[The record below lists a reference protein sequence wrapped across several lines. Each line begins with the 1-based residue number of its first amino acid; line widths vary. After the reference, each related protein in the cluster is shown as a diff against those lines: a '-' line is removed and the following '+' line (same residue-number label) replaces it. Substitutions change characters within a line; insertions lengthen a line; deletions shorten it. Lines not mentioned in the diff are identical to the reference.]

1 MARKNNPEL
10 PYFDTLEDMIEYEK
24 SLPEGTDLMN
34 TKVLMRID
42 RAGKGDESFE
52 YVALNDIRL
61 QIPRK
66 GQVEAVP
73 LPHAELLMQKYEAEI
88 ACQEF
93 IETIPNEG

>member
-1 MARKNNPEL
+1 MARKNNSET
-10 PYFDTLEDMIEYEK
+10 PYFDTLEDMIEYES

-34 TKVLMRID
+34 TKVQMRID
-42 RAGKGDESFE
+42 RAPKGDESFE

-66 GQVEAVP
+66 GQVETLP

-88 ACQEF
+88 VAQEYAESF
-93 IETIPNEG
+93 PNDM